1 MKEKSENQKVV
12 EVLSETKS
20 AENNF
25 FTVKKTEPKNQQVA
39 IETQAESKPPK
50 KPTNNILL
58 GEIEQETLEL
68 IKEGKTLQAK
78 FYSVGIW
85 IKYIVQKG
93 DSPEVALS
101 ALRDAIFAA
110 QYGQKLPANTSIESN
125 VAYLQGFV
133 APLGRAIA
141 ATGEIDALIQVF

>member
-25 FTVKKTEPKNQQVA
+25 FTVKKTEPKNQQPVVL
-39 IETQAESKPPK
+39 ETEAKPTK
-50 KPTNNILL
+50 QPTNNILL
-58 GEIEQETLEL
+58 GEIEEEILNS

-78 FYSVGIW
+78 FYSIGIW
-85 IKYIVQKG
+85 IKYVVQKG
-93 DSPEVALS
+93 DSPETALS
-101 ALRDAIFAA
+101 ALRNAIFAA
-110 QYGQKLPANTSIESN
+110 QYGQKLPDNASIESN
-125 VAYLQGFV
+125 VGYLQGFV

-141 ATGEIDALIQVF
+141 ATGEIDAFIQVF